1 MLQAAATVSP
11 QATPEQDVMEWRAR
25 LFAIALGIA
34 VLLFVVNL
42 VRTRKLKEEFALLWL
57 LTAVVLVLA
66 PLLIDY
72 LDMIAHALG
81 IEYPPAFIFVLAI
94 ICVLLVLFQFSMRIS
109 HFSEQIKVLTQEL
122 ALLRAR
128 LEFLERSPPPRDT
141 ESRVRSGEA
150 ESRHLSGEAE
160 SRHLSGEANGS
171 ATNEPARPARR
182 DARGLAKSARR
193 GSGLAKGARRS
204 SGLAKSARRSSGL
217 AKSARR
223 SSGLATDEEGIDV
236 NSDNDAQT

>member
-1 MLQAAATVSP
+1 MKMIHSAAYPMLQAAA
-11 QATPEQDVMEWRAR
+11 QDAMELRAR

-72 LDMIAHALG
+72 LDMMARALG

-94 ICVLLVLFQFSMRIS
+94 ISVLLILFQFSMRIS

-128 LEFLERSPPPRDT
+128 LEFLERTLPQD
-141 ESRVRSGEA
+141 
-150 ESRHLSGEAE
+150 
-160 SRHLSGEANGS
+160 GS
-171 ATNEPARPARR
+171 A
-182 DARGLAKSARR
+182 LAI
-193 GSGLAKGARRS
+193 
-204 SGLAKSARRSSGL
+204 
-217 AKSARR
+217 
-223 SSGLATDEEGIDV
+223 DEEEDDV
-236 NSDNDAQT
+236 NTDHTP

>member
-1 MLQAAATVSP
+1 
-11 QATPEQDVMEWRAR
+11 MELRAR
-25 LFAIALGIA
+25 LFAMALGIA

-109 HFSEQIKVLTQEL
+109 HFSEQIKVLTQEI

-128 LEFLERSPPPRDT
+128 LESLEQSQLLGASGPANPAKNAGRST
-141 ESRVRSGEA
+141 G
-150 ESRHLSGEAE
+150 
-160 SRHLSGEANGS
+160 N
-171 ATNEPARPARR
+171 
-182 DARGLAKSARR
+182 ARR
-193 GSGLAKGARRS
+193 GSGLAKNARRG
-204 SGLAKSARRSSGL
+204 SGT
-217 AKSARR
+217 
-223 SSGLATDEEGIDV
+223 ATDEEEIDV
-236 NSDNDAQT
+236 SSDDDAQA

>member
-1 MLQAAATVSP
+1 VIWLLGTCIMPSEAATVLP
-11 QATPEQDVMEWRAR
+11 QATAAQDAMELRAR

-72 LDMIAHALG
+72 LDMMAHALG

-128 LEFLERSPPPRDT
+128 LESLEQSLPR
-141 ESRVRSGEA
+141 GA
-150 ESRHLSGEAE
+150 
-160 SRHLSGEANGS
+160 
-171 ATNEPARPARR
+171 
-182 DARGLAKSARR
+182 
-193 GSGLAKGARRS
+193 SGLANPANPAHPATPRTSPRTRDAVAIAENAGRSTGNARRS
-204 SGLAKSARRSSGL
+204 SGLAKNARRRTGP
-217 AKSARR
+217 
-223 SSGLATDEEGIDV
+223 ATDPEGIDV
-236 NSDNDAQT
+236 NSANDA

>member
-1 MLQAAATVSP
+1 MIGLLLQSP
-11 QATPEQDVMEWRAR
+11 AQDAMESRAR
-25 LFAIALGIA
+25 LFAIALGVA

-72 LDMIAHALG
+72 LDMLAHALG

-94 ICVLLVLFQFSMRIS
+94 ISVLLILFQFSIRIS

-128 LEFLERSPPPRDT
+128 LEFLERSTPQHGTGPGPGPGGT
-141 ESRVRSGEA
+141 
-150 ESRHLSGEAE
+150 
-160 SRHLSGEANGS
+160 S
-171 ATNEPARPARR
+171 APAI
-182 DARGLAKSARR
+182 
-193 GSGLAKGARRS
+193 
-204 SGLAKSARRSSGL
+204 
-217 AKSARR
+217 
-223 SSGLATDEEGIDV
+223 DEEEMNV
-236 NSDNDAQT
+236 RSDNDTQVQ

>member
-1 MLQAAATVSP
+1 MIGLLLQT
-11 QATPEQDVMEWRAR
+11 QTQDVMESRTR

-94 ICVLLVLFQFSMRIS
+94 ISVLLILFQFSMRIS

-128 LEFLERSPPPRDT
+128 LEFLERSSPQRRIPRRAVACG
-141 ESRVRSGEA
+141 ERVRGTDA
-150 ESRHLSGEAE
+150 SRLEPGRLSGEA
-160 SRHLSGEANGS
+160 SD
-171 ATNEPARPARR
+171 PAI
-182 DARGLAKSARR
+182 
-193 GSGLAKGARRS
+193 
-204 SGLAKSARRSSGL
+204 
-217 AKSARR
+217 
-223 SSGLATDEEGIDV
+223 DEEEMNV
-236 NSDNDAQT
+236 SSDNDTQAQ

>member
-1 MLQAAATVSP
+1 MIGFWLQTSA
-11 QATPEQDVMEWRAR
+11 QDVMELRAR
-25 LFAIALGIA
+25 LFAIALGVA

-72 LDMIAHALG
+72 LDMIAHVLG

-94 ICVLLVLFQFSMRIS
+94 ISVLLILFQFSMRIS

-128 LEFLERSPPPRDT
+128 IEFLERSAPQRGAEPGRISDEIRD
-141 ESRVRSGEA
+141 
-150 ESRHLSGEAE
+150 
-160 SRHLSGEANGS
+160 S
-171 ATNEPARPARR
+171 AI
-182 DARGLAKSARR
+182 
-193 GSGLAKGARRS
+193 
-204 SGLAKSARRSSGL
+204 
-217 AKSARR
+217 
-223 SSGLATDEEGIDV
+223 DEEEV
-236 NSDNDAQT
+236 NVSSDNNAQTR

>member
-1 MLQAAATVSP
+1 MWLAVGTVMPQQAAA
-11 QATPEQDVMEWRAR
+11 QDVMELRAR
-25 LFAIALGIA
+25 LFAIALGIV

-72 LDMIAHALG
+72 LDMVAHALG

-109 HFSEQIKVLTQEL
+109 HFSEEIKVLTQEL

-128 LEFLERSPPPRDT
+128 LESLERSPPPKDT
-141 ESRVRSGEA
+141 ES
-150 ESRHLSGEAE
+150 H
-160 SRHLSGEANGS
+160 
-171 ATNEPARPARR
+171 RP
-182 DARGLAKSARR
+182 
-193 GSGLAKGARRS
+193 S
-204 SGLAKSARRSSGL
+204 SDKKDS
-217 AKSARR
+217 
-223 SSGLATDEEGIDV
+223 ATDEAPYPASPNAGSLGENVTRSRDPATGEEEMDV
-236 NSDNDAQT
+236 NRNHDTQA